1 MQMIEKATDFLTG
14 VRAEVKR
21 VTWPSR
27 REAVGGT
34 GVVLFVVFLFSL
46 FLGLVDTLLGKIIEL
61 LITG

>member
-1 MQMIEKATDFLTG
+1 MIAKAMEFLSG

-27 REAVGGT
+27 REVLGGT
-34 GVVLFVVFLFSL
+34 SVVLLVVLLFSI
-46 FLGLVDTLLGKIIEL
+46 FLGLVDTLLAKLIEI

>member
-1 MQMIEKATDFLTG
+1 MFGKALEFLAG

-27 REAVGGT
+27 REAMGGT

-46 FLGLVDTLLGKIIEL
+46 FLGLVDTILGKIIES

>member
-1 MQMIEKATDFLTG
+1 MIAKAIEFLTG

-27 REAVGGT
+27 REAMGGS

-46 FLGLVDTLLGKIIEL
+46 FLGLVDTILGKIIES
-61 LITG
+61 LIAG